1 MFACNPGRHRTLLTL
16 HLSLL
21 WFSQC
26 HHLVFFLPLQFFF
39 VLILIYLFMGFPSG
53 SAGKNLP
60 ADAGDEGWEDLLQ
73 EGNHPS
79 ILGWR
84 LPGTE
89 EPGGLQST
97 GSQRQTGLIERAG
110 HWSDWRGLRA
120 ECEPSGA
127 AAAQMELHLLTPAHP
142 PCQSVPTRPGT
153 SAHLGPGVW
162 GPLFSNQLKEKKKEE
177 KFYLLI
183 TWKIPTTSNSEE

>member
-1 MFACNPGRHRTLLTL
+1 MSTLDAADSTPF
-16 HLSLL
+16 LSCG
-21 WFSQC
+21 FHNATVSC
-26 HHLVFFLPLQFFF
+26 FLPAFT
-39 VLILIYLFMGFPSG
+39 ILFCFNIYLFMGFPSG
-53 SAGKNLP
+53 SAVKNLP
-60 ADAGDEGWEDLLQ
+60 VDAGDEGWEDLLQ

-97 GSQRQTGLIERAG
+97 GSQSQTGLIERAG

-120 ECEPSGA
+120 ECERGGGCSANGA
-127 AAAQMELHLLTPAHP
+127 SLAHHLPPRP
-142 PCQSVPTRPGT
+142 PCRSVPTRPGT
-153 SAHLGPGVW
+153 SAHLGPGIW

-177 KFYLLI
+177 KFYLQR
-183 TWKIPTTSNSEE
+183 TWEIPTTPNSGE

>member
-1 MFACNPGRHRTLLTL
+1 
-16 HLSLL
+16 
-21 WFSQC
+21 
-26 HHLVFFLPLQFFF
+26 
-39 VLILIYLFMGFPSG
+39 MGFPSG

-127 AAAQMELHLLTPAHP
+127 AAAQMELHLLTPRPPTVPVSPHP
-142 PCQSVPTRPGT
+142 ARDQCSSGAWGLGTALLKPTER
-153 SAHLGPGVW
+153 
-162 GPLFSNQLKEKKKEE
+162 KKKGRKILSSNNLENTHNL
-177 KFYLLI
+177 KLGRI
-183 TWKIPTTSNSEE
+183 TAKTVKLESN